1 MTRGTSDVFREL
13 LDHPDVEEVLVLRGH
28 DRPREARLG
37 FMAYHGGG
45 LEEMTEV
52 VAQRAADAS
61 GASYYG
67 VHQPRGMERHIPSIE
82 VSPDASDDLRA
93 FLDHVHVV
101 VTIHGYGRQGY
112 YSTLLLGGQH
122 RDFARHIGGHLR
134 RRLPAYRVIDEI
146 DEIPKEL
153 RGLHPRNPVNLPPAC
168 GVQIE
173 LPPRVRGTTPLFW
186 DWEGPALPPHTQSL
200 IDGLAE
206 AADSWLTGPDAR

>member
-1 MTRGTSDVFREL
+1 MFRDL
-13 LDHPDVEEVLVLRGH
+13 LQHPDIDEVCVLRDH
-28 DRPREARLG
+28 HSERSRRIG

-52 VAQRAADAS
+52 VAQLAAARGDC
-61 GASYYG
+61 SYYG
-67 VHQPRGMERHIPSIE
+67 VHQPRGMERHVPSIE
-82 VSPDASDDLRA
+82 VSPDDSEHLRA

-134 RRLPAYRVIDEI
+134 RHLPAYRIIDDV

-153 RGLHPRNPVNLPPAC
+153 RGLHPRNPVNLPPAR

-186 DWEGPALPPHTQSL
+186 DWEGPALPPHTESL
-200 IDGLAE
+200 VDALVE
-206 AADSWLTGPDAR
+206 ATRTWLREPDAR

>member
-1 MTRGTSDVFREL
+1 MFREL
-13 LDHPDVEEVLVLRGH
+13 LDHPEVDEVLVLRGH
-28 DRPREARLG
+28 DRPRELRLG

-52 VAQRAADAS
+52 VAQHAAEHSD
-61 GASYYG
+61 ASYYG

-82 VSPDASDDLRA
+82 VSPDASERLRA
-93 FLDHVHVV
+93 FLDHVHAV

-122 RDFARHIGGHLR
+122 RDFARHIAGHLR
-134 RRLPAYRVIDEI
+134 RHLPAYRIIDDV

-153 RGLHPRNPVNLPPAC
+153 RGLHPRNPVNLPPAA

-173 LPPRVRGTTPLFW
+173 LPPRVRGTTPMFW

-200 IDGLAE
+200 VNGLVE
-206 AADSWLTGPDAR
+206 AARAWLRVPDAR